1 MMTQYQTFQTTSC
14 LRDQPI
20 THQRSVVC
28 QDRLQEERRQQPS
41 DLAAG
46 FENKFVIVLD
56 SLLDCSTNLEGILF
70 YIMAKIKK

>member
-14 LRDQPI
+14 LCDQPI

-46 FENKFVIVLD
+46 FENKCVFVLD